1 MKFGP
6 KFNKLFAMYPAIDTT
21 QIEHNRLHNLTRK
34 ELYVII
40 RGLKESGVETPAQPT
55 RTSSFAL
62 RSFIYSK
69 MSKD

>member
-6 KFNKLFAMYPAIDTT
+6 KFNKLFAMYPAIDTA

-40 RGLKESGVETPAQPT
+40 RGLKESGVQTPAQPT